1 MTKIKKV
8 NELNEIHLESL
19 FYFLNNVSMSSSPT
33 VYFEFLKSLNL
44 SDDQYS
50 KLAEIMEDF
59 GRERYSDG
67 RQDGIEC
74 PLSLKLQ
81 SMQDPY

>member
-33 VYFEFLKSLNL
+33 EYFEFLKLLNL

-59 GRERYSDG
+59 GRERYGDG
-67 RQDGIEC
+67 RQDGIE
-74 PLSLKLQ
+74 